1 MYVSRLTLHV
11 IPGCSNEVEERLGEL
26 REMAEEAG
34 GEACRVLVAHYRS
47 EGAPDFVFE
56 QDAED
61 VAALEEQISE
71 VVSSDRFREWSEA
84 MSTLLTKRPTREV
97 FRVAE

>member
-1 MYVSRLTLHV
+1 MYVSRLTLRV
-11 IPGCSNEVEERLGEL
+11 IPGCSDEVEERLGEL

-34 GEACRVLVAHYRS
+34 GEGCRVLVAHFRS
-47 EGAPDFVFE
+47 DGSPDFVFE

-61 VAALEEQISE
+61 VATLEEQIGE
-71 VVSSDRFREWSEA
+71 VASSDRFREWSEA
-84 MSTLLTKRPTREV
+84 MSALLTQRPTREV